1 MDYGQWSIVPS
12 PTPPRTK
19 KMEEK
24 QISERE
30 SLDLIS
36 RMIQTA
42 KTEQKD
48 NGIGWIIWGWML
60 FLASVLTLLNNVY
73 DWLVPW
79 IFWNAF
85 GVFTIL
91 AMLYRTIMYLF
102 FRKTQRVKTY
112 TKDLFVRLNI
122 GFFISLMF
130 IIFTMNLYVSPMFG
144 FPLLMS
150 LYAFWILIY
159 GTALN
164 FKPSII
170 GAYLMW
176 AVAIIALF
184 AKNFDQVMGLHAL
197 GVLVGYIIP
206 GHIAYM
212 EFKKLHRK
220 DKVSQG
226 V

>member
-1 MDYGQWSIVPS
+1 
-12 PTPPRTK
+12 
-19 KMEEK
+19 MEEK
-24 QISERE
+24 QMSERE
-30 SLDLIS
+30 SLELIS
-36 RMIQTA
+36 QMIRTA

-48 NGIGWIIWGWML
+48 NGMGWIIWGWML
-60 FLASVLTLLNNVY
+60 FLASVLTVLNNRY
-73 DWLVPW
+73 NWLNPW
-79 IFWNAF
+79 FFWNAL
-85 GVFTIL
+85 GIITILIMLYETIVFT
-91 AMLYRTIMYLF
+91 F
-102 FRKTQRVKTY
+102 FRKTQRVRTY
-112 TKDLFVRLNI
+112 TTDLFKRLNT

-130 IIFTMNLYVSPMFG
+130 IIFSMNRHIPGTEMHAISPMYG

-170 GAYLMW
+170 GAYLTW
-176 AVAIIALF
+176 ATAIFALF
-184 AKNFDQVMGLHAL
+184 AAETFNQVMLFHGLAAL
-197 GVLVGYIIP
+197 IGYIIP

-220 DKVSQG
+220 DKVTAG